1 MFKTDINSKNLC
13 QMHWPQKKKKKK
25 KKKHKTPNKE
35 KRKKENKK
43 KGMAIS
49 ISHVATEQ
57 KFRLKRHP

>member
-25 KKKHKTPNKE
+25 NTKPQTRKKRN
-35 KRKKENKK
+35 KENKK

-57 KFRLKRHP
+57 KFRLKRHH